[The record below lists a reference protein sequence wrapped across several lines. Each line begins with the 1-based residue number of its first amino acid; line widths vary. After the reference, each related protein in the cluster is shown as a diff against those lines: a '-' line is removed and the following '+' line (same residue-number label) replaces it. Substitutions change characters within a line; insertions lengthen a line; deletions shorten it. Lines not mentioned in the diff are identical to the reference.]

1 MTEAAL
7 RGGGYRAAEKLADR
21 VDAAL
26 RLLREPGLVYLYWGD
41 VDKTGHHE
49 GCGSWQWGD
58 QVEALDGELSRLARS
73 APRGATL
80 HVTADHGMV
89 DVDRSL
95 RWDVAS
101 TPALRQ
107 DVALVAGEP
116 RALHLHL
123 DPDADPAAVA
133 ARWQDVLA
141 GAAAVLVGDDAVA
154 AGLFGPVSAHVRPL
168 IGDVVVAM
176 AGRATVVDSRT
187 QTPASLELVGV
198 HGSLTPAE
206 LRVPLLTVHG

>member
-1 MTEAAL
+1 
-7 RGGGYRAAEKLADR
+7 
-21 VDAAL
+21 
-26 RLLREPGLVYLYWGD
+26 
-41 VDKTGHHE
+41 
-49 GCGSWQWGD
+49 
-58 QVEALDGELSRLARS
+58 
-73 APRGATL
+73 
-80 HVTADHGMV
+80 
-89 DVDRSL
+89 
-95 RWDVAS
+95 VAG

-123 DPDADPAAVA
+123 EPDADPAAVA
-133 ARWQDVLA
+133 ARWQDVLGDA
-141 GAAAVLVGDDAVA
+141 GAVLVGDDAVA
-154 AGLFGPVSAHVRPL
+154 AGLFGTVAPHVRPL

-206 LRVPLLTVHG
+206 LRVPLLTVTG